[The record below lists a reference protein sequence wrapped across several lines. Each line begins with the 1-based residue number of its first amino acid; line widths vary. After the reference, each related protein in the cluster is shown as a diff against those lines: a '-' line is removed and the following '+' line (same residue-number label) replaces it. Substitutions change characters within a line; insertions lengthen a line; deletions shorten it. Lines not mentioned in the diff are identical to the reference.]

1 MCAYVQCACI
11 CVSVCACVCSCVHIH
26 VLIPHC
32 CFSTIL
38 DPSLL
43 TRKAFLGTCA
53 VMCRSQ
59 ELSTMQYNTQLLT
72 LKRMWI
78 VTLFCKHKFGSS
90 MWWESLLTRSEF
102 STFICLMKSW
112 ALNPL
117 RIRDLCGNTVPVLY
131 GIHNVAH
138 GALILICL
146 TFRVFVEKSL

>member
-11 CVSVCACVCSCVHIH
+11 CVSVCAH
-26 VLIPHC
+26 VFIYMSLFLTAAFQPFLIPPC
-32 CFSTIL
+32 L
-38 DPSLL
+38 KERPSLVL
-43 TRKAFLGTCA
+43 ALL

-59 ELSTMQYNTQLLT
+59 ELSTMQYNIQLLT
-72 LKRMWI
+72 LERTWI
-78 VTLFCKHKFGSS
+78 VTLFWKHKFGSS